1 MTTAGQLIDRTVSGL
16 LAGTVEERNKVAS
29 PVGASDTTM
38 TMLYPLGGLRDGSVF
53 ELDNEQ
59 MYVWSSNSSSKTL
72 TVERGFNGTTAASH
86 DTGAIA
92 TVSPRFPRSS
102 VLDQLNSD
110 LNDLSSPMNGLFQVK
125 TVDLAYNGS
134 DRMLNITGATDMID
148 LFDVRYRY
156 LNDDYPVLRE
166 VRLLRDMPTGDFASG
181 FALALDQF
189 TRAGTIRV
197 IYKAA
202 YGTFSSEA
210 STVTDVGASA
220 YLDDLLVLGAQMR
233 LMAGREIKRNFT
245 ESQGDTR
252 RPEEVPSGAVSNSMI
267 QLQRLRRD
275 RIQAEAARLNRQ
287 YPIRIRK

>member
-1 MTTAGQLIDRTVSGL
+1 MTTAGQLIDRVVSGL

-92 TVSPRFPRSS
+92 TVSPRVPRSS
-102 VLDQLNSD
+102 VLNQLNSD

-125 TVDLAYNGS
+125 TLDLAYNGS

-252 RPEEVPSGAVSNSMI
+252 RPEEVPSGAISNSMI

>member
-1 MTTAGQLIDRTVSGL
+1 VTTAGQLIDRTVSGL

-197 IYKAA
+197 IYKAG